1 MTRPS
6 CPETC
11 VTFDR
16 FPDCDWRTGCKQPR
30 PVEEALQG
38 VRQSLPSPKPLRYHN
53 RRLTRIAGKQ
63 GPGARIEA
71 EDVLQEA
78 LTRAYQ
84 SIEKFRYR
92 GEESFYSWL
101 GTIAEHLIWN
111 VSQKQSSSY
120 LELKSDV
127 VDDDASPGR
136 NLRRH
141 ERFDRLEKALNR
153 LSPDHREALVL
164 SRFEGLKV
172 TEIAA
177 RMKRSPNAVYKLLAR
192 AVLELKK
199 DFGDTESLRLPD
211 RTFRV
216 EESSHDE

>member
-1 MTRPS
+1 MTVDEPIAALVEKAQAGDRS
-6 CPETC
+6 A
-11 VTFDR
+11 FDGLVGR
-16 FPDCDWRTGCKQPR
+16 YRERLLGQI
-30 PVEEALQG
+30 EARLG
-38 VRQSLPSPKPLRYHN
+38 SKVR
-53 RRLTRIAGKQ
+53 
-63 GPGARIEA
+63 ARIEA
-71 EDVLQEA
+71 EDVLQET

-111 VSQKQSSSY
+111 ISQKQSSIY

-127 VDDDASPGR
+127 VDDDASPSR

-141 ERFDRLEKALNR
+141 ERFDRLEQALNR

-172 TEIAA
+172 TEIAD
-177 RMKRSPNAVYKLLAR
+177 RMNRSPNAVYKLLAR

-211 RTFRV
+211 RTFRI

>member
-1 MTRPS
+1 MT
-6 CPETC
+6 
-11 VTFDR
+11 
-16 FPDCDWRTGCKQPR
+16 
-30 PVEEALQG
+30 VEEPIAALIERAQAG
-38 VRQSLPSPKPLRYHN
+38 DRSAFDGLVDRYRERLLGQIEARLGSKVR
-53 RRLTRIAGKQ
+53 
-63 GPGARIEA
+63 ARIEA
-71 EDVLQEA
+71 EDVLQET
-78 LTRAYQ
+78 LTRADQ
-84 SIEKFRYR
+84 SIEKFRYQ

-120 LELKSDV
+120 LELKTDV
-127 VDDDASPGR
+127 ADDDASPGR

-141 ERFDRLEKALNR
+141 ERFDRLEQALNR

-172 TEIAA
+172 AEIAA
-177 RMKRSPNAVYKLLAR
+177 RMNRSPNAVYKLLAR

>member
-1 MTRPS
+1 MTVDEPIAALVEKAQAGDRS
-6 CPETC
+6 A
-11 VTFDR
+11 FDGLVGR
-16 FPDCDWRTGCKQPR
+16 YRERLLGQI
-30 PVEEALQG
+30 E
-38 VRQSLPSPKPLRYHN
+38 VRLGSKVR
-53 RRLTRIAGKQ
+53 
-63 GPGARIEA
+63 ARIEA

-127 VDDDASPGR
+127 ADDDASPGR

-141 ERFDRLEKALNR
+141 ERFERLEKALNR
-153 LSPDHREALVL
+153 LSPDHRKALVL

-172 TEIAA
+172 TEFAT
-177 RMKRSPNAVYKLLAR
+177 RMNRSPNAVYKLLAR

-216 EESSHDE
+216 EESSHEE

>member
-1 MTRPS
+1 MT
-6 CPETC
+6 
-11 VTFDR
+11 
-16 FPDCDWRTGCKQPR
+16 
-30 PVEEALQG
+30 VEEPIAALIERAQAG
-38 VRQSLPSPKPLRYHN
+38 DRSAFDGLVDRYRERLLGQIEARLGSKVR
-53 RRLTRIAGKQ
+53 
-63 GPGARIEA
+63 ARIEA
-71 EDVLQEA
+71 EDVLQET

-111 VSQKQSSSY
+111 ISQKQSSSY

-127 VDDDASPGR
+127 ADDDASPGR

-141 ERFDRLEKALNR
+141 ERFERLEKALNR

-177 RMKRSPNAVYKLLAR
+177 RMNRSPNAVYKLLAR

>member
-1 MTRPS
+1 MT
-6 CPETC
+6 
-11 VTFDR
+11 
-16 FPDCDWRTGCKQPR
+16 
-30 PVEEALQG
+30 VEEPIAALIERAQAG
-38 VRQSLPSPKPLRYHN
+38 DRSAFDGLVDRYRERLLGQIEARLGSKVR
-53 RRLTRIAGKQ
+53 
-63 GPGARIEA
+63 ARIEA
-71 EDVLQEA
+71 EDVLQET

-84 SIEKFRYR
+84 SIEKFRYQ

-111 VSQKQSSSY
+111 ISQKQSSSY

-127 VDDDASPGR
+127 ADDDASPSR

-141 ERFDRLEKALNR
+141 ERFDRLEQALNR

-177 RMKRSPNAVYKLLAR
+177 RMNRSPNAVYKLLAR

>member
-1 MTRPS
+1 MTVDEPIAALVEKAQAGDRS
-6 CPETC
+6 A
-11 VTFDR
+11 FDGLVGR
-16 FPDCDWRTGCKQPR
+16 YRERLLGQI
-30 PVEEALQG
+30 EARLG
-38 VRQSLPSPKPLRYHN
+38 SKVR
-53 RRLTRIAGKQ
+53 
-63 GPGARIEA
+63 ARIEA
-71 EDVLQEA
+71 EDVLQET

-84 SIEKFRYR
+84 SIEKFRYQ

-120 LELKSDV
+120 LELKTDV
-127 VDDDASPGR
+127 ADDDASPGR

-141 ERFDRLEKALNR
+141 ERFERLEKALNR
-153 LSPDHREALVL
+153 LSPDHRKALVL

-177 RMKRSPNAVYKLLAR
+177 RMNRSPNAVYKLLAR

>member
-1 MTRPS
+1 MT
-6 CPETC
+6 
-11 VTFDR
+11 
-16 FPDCDWRTGCKQPR
+16 
-30 PVEEALQG
+30 VEEPIAALIERAQAG
-38 VRQSLPSPKPLRYHN
+38 DRSAFDGLVGRYRERLLGQIEARLGSKVR
-53 RRLTRIAGKQ
+53 
-63 GPGARIEA
+63 ARIEA
-71 EDVLQEA
+71 EDVLQET

-84 SIEKFRYR
+84 SIEKFRYQ

-111 VSQKQSSSY
+111 ISQKQSSSY

-127 VDDDASPGR
+127 VDDDASPSR

-172 TEIAA
+172 AEIAA
-177 RMKRSPNAVYKLLAR
+177 RMNRSPNAVYKLLAR

>member
-1 MTRPS
+1 MTVEKPIAALIERAQAGDRS
-6 CPETC
+6 A
-11 VTFDR
+11 FDGLVGR
-16 FPDCDWRTGCKQPR
+16 YRERLLGQI
-30 PVEEALQG
+30 EARLG
-38 VRQSLPSPKPLRYHN
+38 SKVR
-53 RRLTRIAGKQ
+53 
-63 GPGARIEA
+63 ARIEA
-71 EDVLQEA
+71 EDVLQET
-78 LTRAYQ
+78 LTRAYE
-84 SIEKFRYR
+84 SIEKFCYQ

-111 VSQKQSSSY
+111 ISQKQSSSY

-127 VDDDASPGR
+127 VDDDASPSR

-177 RMKRSPNAVYKLLAR
+177 RMNRSPNAVYKLLAR

>member
-1 MTRPS
+1 MTVEKPIVALIERAQAGDRS
-6 CPETC
+6 A
-11 VTFDR
+11 FDGLVGR
-16 FPDCDWRTGCKQPR
+16 YRERLLGQI
-30 PVEEALQG
+30 EARLG
-38 VRQSLPSPKPLRYHN
+38 SKVR
-53 RRLTRIAGKQ
+53 
-63 GPGARIEA
+63 ARIEA
-71 EDVLQEA
+71 EDVLQET

-84 SIEKFRYR
+84 SIEKFRYQ

-120 LELKSDV
+120 LELKTDV
-127 VDDDASPGR
+127 ADDDASPGR

-141 ERFDRLEKALNR
+141 ERFERLEKALNR

-177 RMKRSPNAVYKLLAR
+177 RMNRSPNAVYKLLAR

-216 EESSHDE
+216 EESSHEE